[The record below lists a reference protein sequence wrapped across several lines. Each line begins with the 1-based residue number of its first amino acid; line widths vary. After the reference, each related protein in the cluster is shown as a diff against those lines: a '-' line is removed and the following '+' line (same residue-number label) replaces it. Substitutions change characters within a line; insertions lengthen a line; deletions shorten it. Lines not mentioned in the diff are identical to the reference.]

1 MFVFSTGRMLAA
13 LPLLALAHPLIAGEA
28 PVVPPGQTIEAKTG
42 WGHPVYDIAPDP
54 AVRFGVLANGMRYAI
69 LKNGT
74 PEDTAVIRFGFD
86 IGYIDEADDELGL
99 AHMLEHMAFNGSK
112 QMPEGEMI
120 KLLERLGLAFGA
132 DTNASTGFE
141 DTIYKLDLPRTDE
154 ALLDTAL
161 MLMRQ
166 TASEL
171 TIADDAVDRER
182 GVIQSETRTRNSYSL
197 RRFKHWFGF
206 VAPDTLYSQRFRADG
221 TEEIVDTAPGAVLR
235 DLYRR
240 YYRPDN
246 SAMVVVGDVDPD
258 TVEAKIRA
266 TFGDWTAPATARVEV
281 DKGALDLERGPAA
294 ANFVDPDVQ
303 TLVTIDRFAP
313 YVERRPTVAE
323 SDESRLIALG
333 TAILDRR
340 LQKIANAP
348 DSPIISGDASASD
361 FFDIQREA
369 QVAIQA
375 REGEWRRALEVGEQ
389 EWRRAVEHGFTEA
402 ELAEQLANFEQRYR
416 DAARQQNTRRNTQ
429 LADGILSTAR
439 HERLFVTPQTTYELF
454 LAQKPGITAE
464 AVSQAF
470 ARHFALS
477 DPLIHVSTKQPIAD
491 AQATILDA
499 WRTSAAEPVDPPTD
513 MGQQAFAYDD
523 FGTPG
528 TVAEDGMVEDL
539 GVRTI
544 RFANNVRLN
553 LKPTPFEKDRLR
565 FAIRVGSGQLALP
578 RDQMAQAVFLS
589 SVSALGGLGQ
599 QGYDELRQVLA
610 GRRLTYG
617 FDAGEDKFTVRGN
630 TTMADLPLQMR
641 LSAAYFSDPGL
652 RPEMLT
658 RWQAVIPPYVAQL
671 DATPQAVAR
680 AQVPRILADGNP
692 RFGLPSEEELTSVT
706 LKQARALVAEQFAR
720 APIEIS
726 VVGDFDSDA
735 VIAAVAASFGA
746 LPQRAATLESWE
758 SEREAQFASDR
769 SERVLTH
776 AGASDQ
782 ALALTYWPTTD
793 DADAQEEATMQMLAL
808 AMRLEL
814 LDRIREQ
821 LGASYS
827 PGAGSS
833 MSSIYRGYGTF
844 STSVVVK
851 PEQADEV
858 FAAVDAIVGDFRKAP
873 IDADLLERARTPLLE
888 QIALS
893 RRENGWWLAVIDE
906 AQLHSE
912 RLDRVRSYEDRI
924 RVVTPEMLQAA
935 ALRYLDP
942 AQELRIRVVPA
953 EPATQP

>member
-1 MFVFSTGRMLAA
+1 MLAA
-13 LPLLALAHPLIAGEA
+13 LPLLALAHPLIAGDTPANTSVEA
-28 PVVPPGQTIEAKTG
+28 APAATG

-86 IGYIDEADDELGL
+86 VGYIDESDQELGL
-99 AHMLEHMAFNGSK
+99 AHMLEHMAFNGSNK
-112 QMPEGEMI
+112 VPEGEMV

-141 DTIYKLDLPRTDE
+141 DTIYKLDLPRTDA

-182 GVIQSETRTRNSYSL
+182 GVIQSETRTRNNYSL
-197 RRFKHWFGF
+197 RRIKHWISF
-206 VAPDTLYSQRFRADG
+206 VAPDTLFAQRFRADG
-221 TEEIVDTAPGAVLR
+221 TEEIIDTAPGEVLR

-246 SAMVVVGDVDPD
+246 TALVVVGDVDPD
-258 TVEAKIRA
+258 MVEAKVRA
-266 TFGDWTAPATARVEV
+266 AFGDWAAPATARVEV
-281 DKGALDLERGPAA
+281 DKGRLDLARGPAA

-323 SDESRLIALG
+323 TGEARLVALG

-348 DSPIISGDASASD
+348 DSPIIGGNASASD
-361 FFDIQREA
+361 FFDIQRAA
-369 QVAIQA
+369 QVALQA
-375 REGEWRRALEVGEQ
+375 REGEWQRALEVGEQ

-402 ELAEQLANFEQRYR
+402 EVAEQLANFEQRYR
-416 DAARQQNTRRNTQ
+416 DAARQQDTRRNTQ

-439 HERLFVTPQTTYELF
+439 RERLFITPQTTYELF
-454 LAQKPGITAE
+454 LAQKPRITAA

-470 ARHFALS
+470 AQHFALS

-491 AQATILDA
+491 AQTTILDA
-499 WRTSAAEPVDPPTD
+499 WRASAAEPVEPPAHTS
-513 MGQQAFAYDD
+513 GQAFAYDD
-523 FGTPG
+523 FGAAG
-528 TVAEDGMVEDL
+528 TVVDDSMIEDL

-553 LKPTPFEKDRLR
+553 LKPTSFEKDKVR
-565 FAIRVGSGQLALP
+565 FAIRLGSGQLALP
-578 RDQMAQAVFLS
+578 HDQMGQAVFLS

-610 GRRLTYG
+610 GHRLTYG
-617 FDAGEDKFTVRGN
+617 FDAAEDRYVTRGA
-630 TTMADLPLQMR
+630 TTMADLPLQLR
-641 LSAAYFSDPGL
+641 LTAAYFSDPGL
-652 RPEMLT
+652 RPEMLA
-658 RWQAVIPPYVAQL
+658 RWEAIIPPYVAQL

-680 AQVPRILADGNP
+680 AQVPRILANGNP

-706 LKQARALVAEQFAR
+706 LEQTRALVAEQFAR

-735 VIAAVAASFGA
+735 VIGAVAASFGA
-746 LPQRAATLESWE
+746 LPRRAATLERWD
-758 SEREAQFASDR
+758 SERVAQFATDR

-776 AGASDQ
+776 AGANDQ

-793 DADAQEEATMQMLAL
+793 DDDAQEEATMQVLAL
-808 AMRLEL
+808 VMRLEL

-827 PGAGSS
+827 PAAGSS
-833 MSSIYRGYGTF
+833 MSSVYRGFGTF
-844 STSVVVK
+844 STSVVVE

-858 FAAVDAIVGDFRKAP
+858 FAAVDAIVEDFRTAP

-888 QIALS
+888 KIALS

-906 AQLHSE
+906 AQLRAE

-924 RVVTPEMLQAA
+924 RAVTPEMLQAA
-935 ALRYLDP
+935 AQRYLDP
-942 AQELRIRVVPA
+942 AQELRIRVVPGEA
-953 EPATQP
+953 ARQP